1 MRIYETKTK
10 GKIRQR
16 HCGAALISSV
26 SFRFVGTR
34 TTANAVASL
43 ETAADYERQRN
54 AHSRPV
60 NQRTVTTYFLSA
72 SLLYTRVTSDVI
84 HNIVTCYDV
93 VTLWP
98 R

>member
-1 MRIYETKTK
+1 M
-10 GKIRQR
+10 
-16 HCGAALISSV
+16 ALISFV
-26 SFRFVGTR
+26 SFRFVSTR
-34 TTANAVASL
+34 TTTNAVASL
-43 ETAADYERQRN
+43 ETAADYRGKRN

-60 NQRTVTTYFLSA
+60 NQRSVTTYFLSA

-84 HNIVTCYDV
+84 HNIVTCYDA